1 MTEDS
6 KLLEHKLSRRERQIM
21 DAVFSLGE
29 ASVSEIVAA
38 IPDPPTTGAVRSA
51 MVQLT
56 KKGLLTSRYDGPRK
70 VYAPAIKL
78 RAAGKKALGHVL
90 KTYFKGSVSLA
101 VSALLDSSPQKLSP
115 QEKTEIIELIN
126 KAKKEG
132 K

>member
-1 MTEDS
+1 MTEEI

-29 ASVSEIVAA
+29 ASVSEIVDA
-38 IPDPPTTGAVRSA
+38 IPNPPTTGAVRSA
-51 MVQLT
+51 MILLK

-70 VYAPAIKL
+70 VYAPAKAL
-78 RAAGKKALGHVL
+78 SSAGKKALRHVL
-90 KTYFKGSVSLA
+90 QTYFEGSVSLA
-101 VSALLDSSPQKLSP
+101 VSALLDSTPQKLSN
-115 QEKTEIIELIN
+115 QEKTQIIELIK